1 MILST
6 TSIDLVVDTT
16 LEYLGRPYRGTWYPG
31 VHYSVPLSTAVPAG
45 TTTAV
50 LLHVPL
56 STAVLLQLY
65 YYSCTTTCIDTIV
78 ITDLAFDE

>member
-31 VHYSVPLSTAVPAG
+31 VHYSVPLSTAV
-45 TTTAV
+45 
-50 LLHVPL
+50 LLQLYYYMYL

-65 YYSCTTTCIDTIV
+65 YYMYLSLQLYYYSCTTTAV
-78 ITDLAFDE
+78 LLHV